1 MFFFAHAGG
10 IKGSQG
16 SQGGRSGLGRGVD
29 AVAAHER
36 EQFVLAEDDD
46 AAAGAK
52 DTRRELLVG
61 LGLGWGLL
69 AALGLELAEKTPVLI
84 KGLPGCV
91 LRQA

>member
-1 MFFFAHAGG
+1 
-10 IKGSQG
+10 
-16 SQGGRSGLGRGVD
+16 VD

-36 EQFVLAEDDD
+36 EQFVLVEDDD

-69 AALGLELAEKTPVLI
+69 PALGLESAEKTPVLI
-84 KGLPGCV
+84 KSLPGGI
-91 LRQA
+91 LIQAQPGEDGRGLLKMGDGLGDIEEML